1 MSLRGSEYMRLSL
14 TTCFLQSE
22 FYRKTSREVK
32 RIDSN
37 QRSFIYSSF
46 GEQLTGMA
54 SIRAYRQQDR
64 FKTKLQKAVDV
75 ECVSRSRRLSVI
87 IALTQGL

>member
-1 MSLRGSEYMRLSL
+1 MFTIPNGWYLTPAHMRY
-14 TTCFLQSE
+14 SE

-37 QRSFIYSSF
+37 TRSFIYSSF

-64 FKTKLQKAVDV
+64 FKAKLQRAVDT
-75 ECVSRSRRLSVI
+75 ECVSEVRKFTL
-87 IALTQGL
+87 ALH

>member
-1 MSLRGSEYMRLSL
+1 MRY
-14 TTCFLQSE
+14 SE

-37 QRSFIYSSF
+37 TRSFIYSSF

-64 FKTKLQKAVDV
+64 FKAKLQRAVDT
-75 ECVSRSRRLSVI
+75 ECVSEGQEVHA
-87 IALTQGL
+87 ALH